1 MKLIRRSAA
10 EWARGARDDGALVK
24 TVETVDHGN
33 FDFGP
38 LKKGHYTLRIDDGD
52 LFDVEV

>member
-1 MKLIRRSAA
+1 MKLIRRAAA
-10 EWARGARDDGALVK
+10 EWARGAWDDGALVK

-33 FDFGP
+33 FDCGP